1 MGEHAS
7 FRYAPLR
14 VLPPALHCWGR
25 VENVQE
31 LRCDAHHCIMVRVSG
46 PPHTSMWTKFV
57 HHTRA
62 PLERRHPDTLKRA
75 VVLEA
80 FKDEP
85 SVGANAPHP

>member
-1 MGEHAS
+1 
-7 FRYAPLR
+7 
-14 VLPPALHCWGR
+14 
-25 VENVQE
+25 
-31 LRCDAHHCIMVRVSG
+31 
-46 PPHTSMWTKFV
+46 MWTKFV

-85 SVGANAPHP
+85 SVGANAPILDRFCARRRCGCVGWDEETAARSNKETDGQENG

>member
-1 MGEHAS
+1 
-7 FRYAPLR
+7 
-14 VLPPALHCWGR
+14 
-25 VENVQE
+25 
-31 LRCDAHHCIMVRVSG
+31 
-46 PPHTSMWTKFV
+46 MWTKFV

-85 SVGANAPHP
+85 SVGANATHP